1 MDSAVPLFKIKAKNK
16 GEKRKYSVYNF
27 MFCKGCALLKILGPL
42 QKAVL
47 RKAKINYRRQIL
59 TTIVY

>member
-27 MFCKGCALLKILGPL
+27 MFCKGCAVLKNFGP
-42 QKAVL
+42 
-47 RKAKINYRRQIL
+47 I
-59 TTIVY
+59 TESGT